1 MGQPLFQALPTG
13 SRILF
18 LRLRNLGEA
27 VLDTANL
34 RALRAWRPDLEI
46 TVLVEALYEDL
57 FVDDPDLQVLPLERG
72 NQQSRSRLAARLSF
86 VREIR
91 RHRFHAV
98 VNLHGGP
105 TSAQLTL
112 LSGARHRVGAE
123 HFRPRW
129 AYNLRLPTV
138 DAILGQLGISQTLH
152 TVENQWAGFRWLGL
166 PTPSPGPTRLHVVP
180 AYRESAWEKLSAC
193 GIDPGRPYAVLAPT
207 NEFATKRWLPERFA
221 EVADWLQ
228 DRGWQVVM
236 TGAPTAEQQAQLA
249 AVQQHARAPL
259 ATLCQLRI
267 GELVAVIAGAGLLVG
282 NDSGP
287 SHIAT
292 AVSTPHVVLFGPAS
306 SVRWRPWVVPSENGS
321 ARFADVVQN
330 PFACNPCSMF
340 RCEVFPEPECIRSIR
355 VEQVQWSIEQVLHA
369 NGEKAPRPGENLAGE
384 RS

>member
-1 MGQPLFQALPTG
+1 MGRGLFQELPRG

-57 FVDDPDLQVLPLERG
+57 FIGDPDLHVLPLERG
-72 NQQSRSRLAARLSF
+72 NQQTRSRLAARISV

-91 RHRFHAV
+91 RRRFHAV

-112 LSGARHRVGAE
+112 LSGARYRVGAA
-123 HFRPRW
+123 HFRPQW
-129 AYNLRLPTV
+129 AYNLHLPAV
-138 DAILGQLGISQTLH
+138 DVMLGEPGISQTLH

-166 PTPSPGPTRLHVVP
+166 PTSSPGQTRLHVVP
-180 AYRESAWEKLSAC
+180 AYRESAAEKLRAV
-193 GIDPGRPYAVLAPT
+193 GIDPRRPYAVLAPT

-221 EVADWLQ
+221 RVADWLE
-228 DRGWQVVM
+228 DRGWQVVL
-236 TGAPTAEQQAQLA
+236 TGAPTLEQQSQLA
-249 AVQQHARAPL
+249 AVVQQTRQGV
-259 ATLCQLRI
+259 ATLSQLRI
-267 GELVAVIAGAGLLVG
+267 GELVAIIDGAGLLVG

-287 SHIAT
+287 AHLAT

-306 SVRWRPWVVPSENGS
+306 SVRWRPWVVPEAKRSLPLAE
-321 ARFADVVQN
+321 VVQN
-330 PFACNPCSMF
+330 PFPCNPCSMF

-355 VEQVQWSIEQVLHA
+355 IEQVWQAIERVVPDLPDRRRVPFVGTG
-369 NGEKAPRPGENLAGE
+369 GEGG
-384 RS
+384 

>member
-1 MGQPLFQALPTG
+1 MGRALFHDLPTG

-57 FVDDPDLQVLPLERG
+57 FVGDPDLQVLPLERG
-72 NQQSRSRLAARLSF
+72 NQQSRSRLAARLSV

-91 RHRFHAV
+91 RRQFHAV

-138 DAILGQLGISQTLH
+138 DAILGQPGISQTLH

-166 PTPSPGPTRLHVVP
+166 PTASPGPTRLHVVP
-180 AYRESAWEKLSAC
+180 TYRESAVGKLRDA
-193 GIDPGRPYAVLAPT
+193 GIDPARPYAVLAPT

-221 EVADWLQ
+221 AVADWLQ
-228 DRGWQVVM
+228 DLGWQVVL

-249 AVQQHARAPL
+249 AVQRHARAPL
-259 ATLCQLRI
+259 SALSQLRI
-267 GELVAVIAGAGLLVG
+267 GELVAVIADAGLLVG

-287 SHIAT
+287 AHLAT

-306 SVRWRPWVVPSENGS
+306 SVRWRPWAVPPAPGRAPLAE
-321 ARFADVVQN
+321 VVQN
-330 PFACNPCSMF
+330 PFACNPCAMF

-355 VEQVQWSIEQVLHA
+355 VEQVQSSIERVLSGA
-369 NGEKAPRPGENLAGE
+369 GEKPPRHVENVVRE